1 MQKKI
6 IKRKIFGVCKVFGT
20 KFVAPFSDA
29 SNIALRRSARRGTGF
44 SIDML
49 LRWSK
54 EVSLEIKETSS
65 RQRRDIS
72 IEINIVRSCTPAEC
86 YVY

>member
-1 MQKKI
+1 M
-6 IKRKIFGVCKVFGT
+6 
-20 KFVAPFSDA
+20 
-29 SNIALRRSARRGTGF
+29 NTGF

-54 EVSLEIKETSS
+54 EVSLQPKTFS

-72 IEINIVRSCTPAEC
+72 IDINVIRRCTPAEC
-86 YVY
+86 YGYRWRKNPLYKGKLPKYLHTQ